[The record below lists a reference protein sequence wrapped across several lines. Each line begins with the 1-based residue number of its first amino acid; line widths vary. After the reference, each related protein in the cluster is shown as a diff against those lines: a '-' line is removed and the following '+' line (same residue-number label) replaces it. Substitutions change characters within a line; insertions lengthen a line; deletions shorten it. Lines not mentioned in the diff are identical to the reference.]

1 MFLQKLLPPK
11 NLSNFWIAN
20 SKPEHE
26 KYLVL
31 PTIQVTNNYLPNES
45 LIHSLIS
52 YKSVFCDI
60 VIFCFCFCFC
70 CFYVCKKRCVI
81 LSILLIKPL
90 LFVLYD
96 QKQKKNEN
104 FVRVLL
110 VHCFGIDYPRLIMI
124 A

>member
-60 VIFCFCFCFC
+60 VIF
-70 CFYVCKKRCVI
+70 V
-81 LSILLIKPL
+81 
-90 LFVLYD
+90 FV
-96 QKQKKNEN
+96 
-104 FVRVLL
+104 FVVVVFMSVRKDV
-110 VHCFGIDYPRLIMI
+110 
-124 A
+124 